1 MSEPGII
8 FCELLPETKKRIN
21 DFARAILS
29 EAPRIGKHG
38 LNEKDFWSSGIF
50 RSAIER
56 LRGIQAASMTQ
67 KRAFM
72 DEVLGCLKS
81 SGSIR
86 SWDFVGVRERHD
98 YVVEMAD
105 GRTSIIETK
114 GCLDGN
120 NTNIFERPPE
130 ADEFVIWSLCQNPGS
145 DPRHN
150 AWSGIHTRLGAEI
163 IHRKQRV
170 DGLVIW
176 DMVCGTIGRPCPKL
190 VANPKRA
197 TKLGSGRVVP
207 PPCVYLFPRTL
218 PDPRNNPGPKCWKLA
233 DIHILDA
240 LWRRFNGNE
249 RDVVEVKIEARMRGA
264 DLERRT
270 RLSRE
275 GTEFMSSEWT
285 TLRRARR

>member
-1 MSEPGII
+1 MIMSWKWLTGEQ
-8 FCELLPETKKRIN
+8 
-21 DFARAILS
+21 A
-29 EAPRIGKHG
+29 
-38 LNEKDFWSSGIF
+38 SSKLRGALTVITQTF
-50 RSAIER
+50 STTSRSGRVRDLVTVSKPWIRSA
-56 LRGIQAASMTQ
+56 TQ
-67 KRAFM
+67 
-72 DEVLGCLKS
+72 CL
-81 SGSIR
+81 
-86 SWDFVGVRERHD
+86 VRH
-98 YVVEMAD
+98 
-105 GRTSIIETK
+105 S
-114 GCLDGN
+114 
-120 NTNIFERPPE
+120 
-130 ADEFVIWSLCQNPGS
+130 
-145 DPRHN
+145 H
-150 AWSGIHTRLGAEI
+150 RLGAEI